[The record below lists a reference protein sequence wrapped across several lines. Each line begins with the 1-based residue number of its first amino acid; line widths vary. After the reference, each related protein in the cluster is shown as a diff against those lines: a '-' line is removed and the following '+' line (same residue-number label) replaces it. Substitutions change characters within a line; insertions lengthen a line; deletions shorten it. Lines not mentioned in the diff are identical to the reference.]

1 VICWEKIPHKSTFDG
16 WLLIS
21 NIQIEEP
28 SIMEIKDKRFYDQ
41 MDITEQGKYT
51 KDINDIITDV
61 QDKLEECEITY
72 RPINLLKK
80 LKKAVD
86 ESQKEKASA
95 RVQDQ
100 GTTQEQ

>member
-1 VICWEKIPHKSTFDG
+1 
-16 WLLIS
+16 
-21 NIQIEEP
+21 
-28 SIMEIKDKRFYDQ
+28 MEIKDKRFYEQ
-41 MDITEQGKYT
+41 MDITEQGKYI
-51 KDINDIITDV
+51 KDINEIISDV

-86 ESQKEKASA
+86 ESQKEKAA
-95 RVQDQ
+95 DRIQDQ